1 LLYVANRLFGST
13 TASILNSYR
22 TSALENYGSELE
34 LLDFATK
41 TKQSR
46 LRIHSWIASATND
59 KIKDMLPSGSVQIG
73 TVLVLVNAIYFKGT
87 WVVLPKAY

>member
-13 TASILNSYR
+13 TASILNRYR

-46 LRIHSWIASATND
+46 LRINSWIASATND

-73 TVLVLVNAIYFKGT
+73 TVLDI
-87 WVVLPKAY
+87 